1 MRLSTNEVLILSVL
15 QKTKKAVERRI
26 LIEKTGIS
34 DKNISA
40 KLNSLEVKG
49 LISSERTRK
58 ERTVNRWLQTTKAG
72 RDYELGKIVITKKP
86 TKIPIKLPQKPRK
99 AITKAKIEK
108 AKKPKYESKLEYL
121 EAQRKEKIEMK
132 PLPATIEFK
141 KELRLLINLVLTHRK
156 EEYAKYGYKSV
167 SEIRAEIDTIID
179 KLGS

>member
-1 MRLSTNEVLILSVL
+1 MRISTNEQLILQALKVH
-15 QKTKKAVERRI
+15 KKAMERRV

-58 ERTVNRWLQTTKAG
+58 GRTVNRWLQLTKAG
-72 RDYELGKIVITKKP
+72 KETLIGKIEIPKKP
-86 TKIPIKLPQKPRK
+86 KKIPITKVEKPKAK
-99 AITKAKIEK
+99 AITKVQIEK
-108 AKKPKYESKLEYL
+108 AKKPKYL

-132 PLPATIEFK
+132 PLPATKELK

-156 EEYAKYGYKSV
+156 EQYIQYGYKTV
-167 SEIRAEIDTIID
+167 SEIRAKIDTLID
-179 KLGS
+179 ELGG